1 MSITRLAVHMFMHVI
16 SLQMS
21 IMDLFCVLRNCLGVV
36 GTDSA
41 ASQLSETMWRIF
53 KSHEIFS

>member
-16 SLQMS
+16 SLLMS
-21 IMDLFCVLRNCLGVV
+21 IMDLFHALRKCLGVV

-41 ASQLSETMWRIF
+41 ASQLSESNYI
-53 KSHEIFS
+53 ENIQVA